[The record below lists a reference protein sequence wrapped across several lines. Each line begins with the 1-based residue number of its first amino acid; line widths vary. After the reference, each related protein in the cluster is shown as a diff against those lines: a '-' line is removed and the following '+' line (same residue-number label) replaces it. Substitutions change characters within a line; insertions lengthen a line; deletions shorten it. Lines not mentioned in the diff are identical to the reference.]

1 MRPTYGFLNTQLLEL
16 LRPILFLFA
25 MFWIQ
30 GTLFAGT
37 GLAESI
43 SVTDD
48 LDRKVTLKKP
58 AERLIALYGAYNE
71 ILVDMGLERS
81 LIART
86 SADKTP
92 ESILAKPSIGTHM
105 RPNIELIMGLKP
117 DLIIQNAGRKEAM
130 VPVRQLM
137 DQGLPVAVF
146 NPNSFSELFSVIERL
161 AILTGSEENG
171 TRLIYTL
178 KQKLELVRN
187 KISGVEK
194 RPSVLFEVRYPDL
207 LLAGQDSIVDEV
219 IKLAGGR
226 NSLVSKKK
234 FLRLNIEE
242 ILRLNPDFYIVQRGP
257 MNRDPGPI
265 EQRPYFNQLE
275 AIKNQRFFVVEEQV
289 FSRPGPRSVT
299 AVEDLSRKL
308 HPEQWESVN

>member
-1 MRPTYGFLNTQLLEL
+1 
-16 LRPILFLFA
+16 

-37 GLAESI
+37 SLVESI
-43 SVTDD
+43 RVTDD
-48 LDRKVTLKKP
+48 LDRKVALKKP

-137 DQGLPVAVF
+137 DQSLPVAVF
-146 NPNSFSELFSVIERL
+146 NPNSFSDLFSVIRRL
-161 AILTGSEENG
+161 AILTGSEESG

-265 EQRPYFNQLE
+265 EQRPYFNQLD

-308 HPEQWESVN
+308 HPEQWGSVEKNL

>member
-1 MRPTYGFLNTQLLEL
+1 M
-16 LRPILFLFA
+16 
-25 MFWIQ
+25 
-30 GTLFAGT
+30 
-37 GLAESI
+37 
-43 SVTDD
+43 TDD

-58 AERLIALYGAYNE
+58 GERLIALYGAYNE

-137 DQGLPVAVF
+137 DQGLTVAVF

-161 AILTGSEENG
+161 AILTGSEESG
-171 TRLIYTL
+171 TRLIYKL
-178 KQKLELVRN
+178 KQKLESVRN
-187 KISGVEK
+187 KISGAEK

>member
-1 MRPTYGFLNTQLLEL
+1 
-16 LRPILFLFA
+16 
-25 MFWIQ
+25 
-30 GTLFAGT
+30 
-37 GLAESI
+37 
-43 SVTDD
+43 VTDD
-48 LDRKVTLKKP
+48 LDRKVALKKP

-137 DQGLPVAVF
+137 DQGIPAAVF

-219 IKLAGGR
+219 IKRAGGR

-265 EQRPYFNQLE
+265 EQRPYFNQLD

-308 HPEQWESVN
+308 HPEQWESGN